1 VIVMRLFA
9 VILILVGPALS
20 GCANYKREVV
30 ISSNPP
36 GAAIYVNGEERGQ
49 TESKVI
55 LDYGKDPEARMFIQV
70 RKNNHM
76 PGFGVWS
83 INEVL
88 EKKKFNLEPVP

>member
-1 VIVMRLFA
+1 MKLVA
-9 VILILVGPALS
+9 VILILVGLALS

-36 GAAIYVNGEERGQ
+36 GATIYVNGEERGQ
-49 TESKVI
+49 TEGKVI
-55 LDYGKDPEARMFIQV
+55 LDYGQAPEARQFIQV

-83 INEVL
+83 LNEVQ

>member
-1 VIVMRLFA
+1 MKLVV
-9 VILILVGPALS
+9 VILVLVGVALS

-36 GAAIYVNGEERGQ
+36 GATIYVNGEERGQ

-55 LDYGKDPEARMFIQV
+55 LDYGKDPAARKFIQV

-83 INEVL
+83 LGEVL